1 MSDRLSIRDGDVDT
15 PVLARYERTR
25 REALR
30 AGLGAGAGVLA
41 AATIPALLG
50 VRTAFAQAKDDPE
63 VLLAAIR
70 LEQTA
75 VVTYGT
81 AASSGLLDRPFLAT
95 TRLVGRQER
104 EHADA
109 LIAALR
115 QLGGTAPPAPRARDV
130 PGLGSLR
137 DQREVASFAL
147 ELETMAVAA
156 YYEAHQKLRAAA
168 LLRTT
173 AQIMANEGQH
183 LVLVRQALN
192 RPPVP
197 NAFET
202 GQP

>member
-15 PVLARYERTR
+15 AVLARYERTR

-50 VRTAFAQAKDDPE
+50 VRSAFAQADGDAE

-75 VVTYGT
+75 MVAYGT
-81 AASSGLLDRPFLAT
+81 AASSGLLDTPFLVT
-95 TRLVGRQER
+95 TRLLRGQER

-109 LIAALR
+109 LVAALG
-115 QLGGTAPPAPRARDV
+115 QLGGTAPPAPRAGDIAGLR
-130 PGLGSLR
+130 GLGN
-137 DQREVASFAL
+137 QREVASFAL

-168 LLRTT
+168 LLRTS

-183 LVLVRQALN
+183 LVLVRQAMN

-197 NAFET
+197 DAFET
-202 GQP
+202 GQR

>member
-1 MSDRLSIRDGDVDT
+1 MSERLSIRDGDVDT
-15 PVLARYERTR
+15 AVVARYERTR
-25 REALR
+25 REALCV
-30 AGLGAGAGVLA
+30 GLGAGAAVLA

-50 VRTAFAQAKDDPE
+50 VRGAFAQAEGDVE

-75 VVTYGT
+75 VVAYGT

-95 TRLVGRQER
+95 TRLLRGQER

-109 LIAALR
+109 LVAALR

-130 PGLGSLR
+130 PGLRDLR
-137 DQREVASFAL
+137 DQREVAAFAL
-147 ELETMAVAA
+147 ELEKMVVAA
-156 YYEAHQKLRAAA
+156 YHQAHQKLRAAA
-168 LLRTT
+168 LLRTS

-183 LVLVRQALN
+183 LVLVRQAMN

-197 NAFET
+197 DAFET
-202 GQP
+202 GQR

>member
-1 MSDRLSIRDGDVDT
+1 LSDRLSIRDGDVDT
-15 PVLARYERTR
+15 AVVARYERTR

-30 AGLGAGAGVLA
+30 AGLGTGAGVLA
-41 AATIPALLG
+41 AATIPGLLG
-50 VRTAFAQAKDDPE
+50 VRSAFAQADGDAE

-75 VVTYGT
+75 VVAYGA
-81 AASSGLLDRPFLAT
+81 AASSGLLDPAFLAT
-95 TRLVGRQER
+95 TKLLRGQER

-109 LIAALR
+109 LVAALR
-115 QLGGTAPPAPRARDV
+115 QLGGTPPPAPRARDI
-130 PGLGSLR
+130 PGLRGLG
-137 DQREVASFAL
+137 DQREIASFAL

-156 YYEAHQKLRAAA
+156 YYEAHQKLRAAP
-168 LLRTT
+168 LLRTG

-183 LVLVRQALN
+183 LVLVREALN

-202 GQP
+202 GKQ